1 MLLKEFK
8 EFVKDNVFEDII
20 FPDEVK
26 YWDIPEK
33 EFLGKL
39 TSDNF
44 NDFGEM
50 YYDGKLEKC
59 FLQFEPLDKKV
70 EVFKDLVKSIYR
82 LGISETSIRIGIGFY
97 EFADIICDS
106 IFNLFED
113 LYSTYKLGVAV
124 LPEMKVG
131 IDKALKELAYVYSL
145 ENIISLV
152 ELLNRFADACLSY
165 DIKKDNEG
173 IGYFLL
179 DYDGVVKTL
188 ATTIKENIENL
199 KDSEITFVD
208 YVLVDEEEGYKVV
221 TVSAYDYIEKQWG
234 YIKEFTG
241 IGIATV
247 KGE

>member
-1 MLLKEFK
+1 MLLKDFK
-8 EFVKDNVFEDII
+8 EFVKDAVFEDII

-26 YWDIPEK
+26 YRGISEE

-39 TSDNF
+39 TSDDF
-44 NDFGEM
+44 LDFGKM

-59 FLQFEPLDKKV
+59 FLQFGPLDKKV
-70 EVFKDLVKSIYR
+70 EIFKDLVKSIYR
-82 LGISETSIRIGIGFY
+82 LGISETSKRIGVGFY

-106 IFNLFED
+106 ISNLFED
-113 LYSTYKLGVAV
+113 LYSTYKLGVVV
-124 LPEMKVG
+124 LPEMKVS

-152 ELLNRFADACLSY
+152 ELFNRFSDACLSY
-165 DIKKDNEG
+165 DIKKEDEG

-179 DYDGVVKTL
+179 DYDGIVRAL
-188 ATTIKENIENL
+188 ADTIKENIENL
-199 KDSEITFVD
+199 RDSEITFVD
-208 YVLVDEEEGYKVV
+208 YVLVDGEEGYKVV

-241 IGIATV
+241 IGIGKV

>member
-8 EFVKDNVFEDII
+8 ELVKNDVFEDII
-20 FPDEVK
+20 FPEEEK
-26 YWDIPEK
+26 YWNIPEE

-44 NDFGEM
+44 LDFGEM
-50 YYDGKLEKC
+50 YYDGKLGKC
-59 FLQFEPLDKKV
+59 FLQFEPLNKKV
-70 EVFKDLVKSIYR
+70 EIFKDLVKSIYR
-82 LGISETSIRIGIGFY
+82 LGISETSIRIGVGFY

-106 IFNLFED
+106 ISNLFED

-124 LPEMKVG
+124 LPEMKVS

-145 ENIISLV
+145 ENVISLV
-152 ELLNRFADACLSY
+152 ELLNRFSDACLSY
-165 DIKKDNEG
+165 DTKKDNEG
-173 IGYFLL
+173 IGCFLL
-179 DYDGVVKTL
+179 DYDDIARAL

-208 YVLVDEEEGYKVV
+208 YVLVDGEEGYKVV
-221 TVSAYDYIEKQWG
+221 TVNAYECIEQQWS

-241 IGIATV
+241 IGIGKV

>member
-8 EFVKDNVFEDII
+8 EFVKDHVFEDII

-26 YWDIPEK
+26 YWDIPEEK
-33 EFLGKL
+33 FLGKL

-44 NDFGEM
+44 LDFGEM
-50 YYDGKLEKC
+50 YYDGKLGKC
-59 FLQFEPLDKKV
+59 FLQFEPLNKKV
-70 EVFKDLVKSIYR
+70 EIFKDLVKSIYR
-82 LGISETSIRIGIGFY
+82 LGISETFKRIGIGFY

-106 IFNLFED
+106 IANLFED
-113 LYSTYKLGVAV
+113 LYTTYKLGVAV
-124 LPEMKVG
+124 LPEMKVS

-152 ELLNRFADACLSY
+152 ELLNRFSDACLSY

-179 DYDGVVKTL
+179 DYDGIVRIL
-188 ATTIKENIENL
+188 ATTIKENIGNL

-208 YVLVDEEEGYKVV
+208 YVLVDGEEGYKVV
-221 TVSAYDYIEKQWG
+221 TVSAYECIEQHWG

-241 IGIATV
+241 IGIGKV